1 MALQTWRLPY
11 IKLTPILPR
20 ISSTNVSSLTRQRSL
35 HKSALPCSR
44 SFRRI
49 AASREFDHAYRPA
62 DHELTPRS
70 LEIFPEYTR
79 RQYLAKAPLRNPF
92 GDVEE
97 DPVKFEDLDIFT
109 RIRVLQQ
116 LTTWTFFNETRIR
129 ERMPE
134 EDDHLTWRMDPIG
147 WDKEDRSYYV
157 LDDNRM
163 YRRTDARPPPPL
175 PVATPKPKPK
185 AKSKKA
191 VKPRPRGTRSSKRF
205 KAESEPEDEDEE
217 MLDAEGGAQDD
228 TVATIGAEDDETEH
242 GDFGFTNNTWECI
255 AITLEDY
262 QEFLATIFRSRD
274 PNEKQLRQ
282 NIEADVLPILEKRA
296 EAIRQ
301 KQLKKLRELENIQKM
316 SGAKRSSRLAVKAD
330 REKEE
335 REAREAEEKKRRD
348 LEMAHA
354 EEERLRRVEEV
365 NSTHFGLE
373 NMSDEFQGHESRR
386 MTREQR
392 LKERETKRIL
402 AEEELARLEADAE
415 NAKRQSER
423 QLKTQREQ
431 LQKDLEENQEDE
443 GDWYFDCAK
452 CGMHGENLD
461 DGAHS
466 MACEKCN
473 VWQHSACHG
482 FAPEQAERD
491 DFVFICHSCKKNEED
506 AKKPKIP
513 SLKLTK
519 RSSDSP
525 ESQRGEARPVSS
537 SGPPDSGL
545 PPHVQRQ
552 LDGVAAPVQ
561 LQPQQ
566 APRNPGFANGTA
578 MPPFQAHYPPHLQN
592 AQPRLPQP
600 QWHGSPLPPPG
611 RLVSNYAGS
620 PSPTDGNG
628 YPAQHH
634 HHQEQHQYAHQYAV
648 QNSGAHPGYQ
658 PQSPQNTYSHS
669 PQPSRALPLSS
680 PPPLRQPPNPYAS
693 QPNFQRFSP
702 PQLAR
707 QPEQPPH
714 RPSSSHL
721 MNGFQSPAKRAPS
734 SPVHLPTQP
743 TPQPRQSPMVHSPM
757 TSFPPPSGSAC
768 NAGHSPTKS
777 SPPPQPRVHAT
788 PSNGHTYPA
797 PHFQTPTNG
806 SAAPPAPPSSVA
818 NGVAADGMSGPWPES
833 SKTIPQKHDQSPAP
847 QPLPATMLS
856 RTPASTELLP
866 PNLIPSPVQVAQGE
880 KGSVPV
886 KKELEAVP
894 ANAQKS
900 EDRVE

>member
-1 MALQTWRLPY
+1 MSPPSPFGQAC
-11 IKLTPILPR
+11 
-20 ISSTNVSSLTRQRSL
+20 TNRPCPAQGRFIASRPHVSSIHVCHPSDKKLIS
-35 HKSALPCSR
+35 
-44 SFRRI
+44 
-49 AASREFDHAYRPA
+49 YR
-62 DHELTPRS
+62 T
-70 LEIFPEYTR
+70 EIFPEYTR

-97 DPVKFEDLDIFT
+97 EPIKFEDLDIFT

-134 EDDHLTWRMDPIG
+134 DEDHLTWRMDPIG

-185 AKSKKA
+185 AKSKKV

-205 KAESEPEDEDEE
+205 KPESEPEDEDEE
-217 MLDAEGGAQDD
+217 MLDADSGAQDE
-228 TVATIGAEDDETEH
+228 TVVAISAEDDDREDK
-242 GDFGFTNNTWECI
+242 DFGFTSNTWECI

-262 QEFLATIFRSRD
+262 QEFLSTIFRSRD
-274 PNEKQLRQ
+274 TNEKELRQ

-301 KQLKKLRELENIQKM
+301 KQLRKQRELENIQKM
-316 SGAKRSSRLAVKAD
+316 TGAKRSSRLAVKAD

-335 REAREAEEKKRRD
+335 REAREAEERKQRD
-348 LEMAHA
+348 IEMAH
-354 EEERLRRVEEV
+354 EEQERLRKAEEV
-365 NSTHFGLE
+365 CIIHVILE
-373 NMSDEFQGHESRR
+373 NMSNHQQGHESRR

-402 AEEELARLEADAE
+402 AEEELARLEAEGERGSSEDADAE

-423 QLKTQREQ
+423 QMKTQREQ
-431 LQKDLEENQEDE
+431 LQRDLQENQDDE
-443 GDWYFDCAK
+443 GEWYFDCAK

-473 VWQHSACHG
+473 VWQHSECHG
-482 FAPEQAERD
+482 FTPEQAERD
-491 DFVFICHSCKKNEED
+491 DFVFICHACKKKEED
-506 AKKPKIP
+506 ARKPKIP
-513 SLKLTK
+513 SLKLNK
-519 RSSDSP
+519 RSSASP
-525 ESQRGEARPVSS
+525 EAQRGENRPVSS
-537 SGPPDSGL
+537 SGPRDSGL

-552 LDGVAAPVQ
+552 LDGVAAPIQ
-561 LQPQQ
+561 FQPHQTTYHS
-566 APRNPGFANGTA
+566 GSANGVV
-578 MPPFQAHYPPHLQN
+578 MPPFQQYYPPHLQN
-592 AQPRLPQP
+592 AQPRPPQP
-600 QWHGSPLPPPG
+600 QWHGSPLPPPV
-611 RLVSNYAGS
+611 RPVSNHAGS
-620 PSPTDGNG
+620 PSPANGNG
-628 YPAQHH
+628 HPPQHP
-634 HHQEQHQYAHQYAV
+634 HQDQHQYAHQNAV

-658 PQSPQNTYSHS
+658 ANPPQHIYSHS
-669 PQPSRALPLSS
+669 PQPGRALPLSS
-680 PPPLRQPPNPYAS
+680 PPPLAQHPNPYAN
-693 QPNFQRFSP
+693 QPNLQRYSP
-702 PQLAR
+702 PQPAR

-714 RPSSSHL
+714 RPGSSHL

-734 SPVHLPTQP
+734 SPIHLPSQP
-743 TPQPRQSPMVHSPM
+743 TPQPRQSPMIHSPM
-757 TSFPPPSGSAC
+757 TSFPPPSASSY

-797 PHFQTPTNG
+797 PRFQTPTNG
-806 SAAPPAPPSSVA
+806 GAAPPAPPSSVA

-833 SKTIPQKHDQSPAP
+833 TKTIPQKHDQSPAQ
-847 QPLPATMLS
+847 QPLPPSMIS
-856 RTPASTELLP
+856 RTPASSGLLP
-866 PNLIPSPVQVAQGE
+866 PNLGPSPVQLAQGE

-886 KKELEAVP
+886 KKELEAVSGNGQQS
-894 ANAQKS
+894 NA
-900 EDRVE
+900 DRTE